1 MDIKKKRALSV
12 VPLIKITYKNSIASA
27 PLGIGSGFFC
37 KYKGQML
44 FITAGHLYDKDKKI
58 NNPWDW
64 GISIF
69 SNGIHVVLTLGK
81 KDLWQFI
88 CARATNKTLSILTH
102 FMPDKIIS
110 SLKAFGA
117 KNIDFAFIKKE
128 FIPSQVIY
136 PALDGA
142 VVSGEERIFIET
154 DLSAIPSENEEYGF
168 YGCIK
173 PNEDVSSM
181 ISLPNNQ
188 KGYLLNFVGYN
199 NLKLK
204 KIDDDILE
212 FESPDNPD
220 KEHVRGCSGAP
231 ILDSRGNLVSIVI
244 ENVEHKQKMIKN
256 NIYKGKYV
264 QNIIRGINLTSPR
277 IKAILDQT
285 IIN

>member
-12 VPLIKITYKNSIASA
+12 VPLVKIAPKNGIASD
-27 PLGIGSGFFC
+27 PLAIGSGFFC

-58 NNPWDW
+58 SDPWDW

-69 SNGIHVVLTLGK
+69 SNGMHGILTLGK
-81 KDLWQFI
+81 KDLWQFVL
-88 CARATNKTLSILTH
+88 AKKTNRMLSILTH
-102 FMPDKIIS
+102 FMPDKIIN

-136 PALDGA
+136 PALDGT
-142 VVSGEERIFIET
+142 VVSGEERIFIEA
-154 DLSAIPSENEEYGF
+154 DLSVIPSENEEYGF
-168 YGCIK
+168 YGSIK

-181 ISLPNNQ
+181 INLTNNQ
-188 KGYLLNFVGYN
+188 KGYRLDFVGYN
-199 NLKLK
+199 NLKFK
-204 KIDDDILE
+204 RTDGDILE

-220 KEHVRGCSGAP
+220 KEHVRGCSGSP
-231 ILDSRGNLVSIVI
+231 ILDSQGNLVSMVI
-244 ENVEHKQKMIKN
+244 ENVECKQKIIKN
-256 NIYKGKYV
+256 NVYKGKYV

>member
-1 MDIKKKRALSV
+1 MRTANAIKAQKIVAL
-12 VPLIKITYKNSIASA
+12 
-27 PLGIGSGFFC
+27 
-37 KYKGQML
+37 Q
-44 FITAGHLYDKDKKI
+44 
-58 NNPWDW
+58 
-64 GISIF
+64 
-69 SNGIHVVLTLGK
+69 
-81 KDLWQFI
+81 
-88 CARATNKTLSILTH
+88 
-102 FMPDKIIS
+102 
-110 SLKAFGA
+110 
-117 KNIDFAFIKKE
+117 
-128 FIPSQVIY
+128 
-136 PALDGA
+136 
-142 VVSGEERIFIET
+142 
-154 DLSAIPSENEEYGF
+154 NEEYGF